1 MSGFFTILLGLAMLA
16 VLASLLIGV
25 FFMAKGGEGNLRW
38 SNRLMR
44 MRVILQGVALVLF
57 ILALMTQA

>member
-25 FFMAKGGEGNLRW
+25 FFMAKGGEADRRW

-44 MRVILQGVALVLF
+44 LRVILQGVALVLF
-57 ILALMTQA
+57 ILALITQA

>member
-25 FFMAKGGEGNLRW
+25 FFMAKGGEADRRW

-57 ILALMTQA
+57 ILALITQA